1 MISYSIIKR
10 FSDIL
15 FSFISIIIFLPVF
28 FIISIL
34 IKLTS
39 RGSIFF
45 RQERVGQNGKIFKI
59 YKFRSMVEQTRD
71 NDRLMITK
79 EDDPQITKIGKF
91 LRKYKLDEMPQI
103 INVLKGEMSI
113 VGPRPE
119 VPRYANFYTEEQKE
133 ILTVR
138 PGMAGPSIPDS
149 IDKEKI
155 SVGNG
160 DLEKKY
166 INQILPEQLFRDLE
180 YVKHQSL
187 WLDCKLFLKSG
198 LRIIRK

>member
-10 FSDIL
+10 FLDML

-71 NDRLMITK
+71 NDRLMITE

-119 VPRYANFYTEEQKE
+119 VTRYANFFTKEQQE

-138 PGMAGPSIPDS
+138 PGMAGSSIPDS

-198 LRIIRK
+198 LKIIRK